1 MGHYLRIHDDY
12 DEIRLALVCAAAP
25 GSPCRLRPADG
36 REEWTYAD
44 ADLIDSGV
52 CWAVEWADD
61 GGWETVAAAEGVTWP
76 MIPVTVEY
84 EYEMGPVVAPV
95 IPQPDLPIICTCHE
109 RIARATA
116 AEVASRGYR
125 EWAEREIRGLHQANM
140 RVRRRLRERA
150 EAAEAERDALCAQV
164 ESVRQLAR
172 EVASLPSKYTR
183 APGENGDRVAD
194 LSEDAYRL
202 GAAIH
207 AALTPPTTTEETT
220 HE

>member
-1 MGHYLRIHDDY
+1 MTHSITAHSPLTPSTGKTHTSHYLRIDDY
-12 DEIRLALVCAAAP
+12 DEIRLELVCAAAP

-36 REEWTYAD
+36 REVWTYDD

-52 CWAVEWADD
+52 CWAVEWADE
-61 GGWETVAAAEGVTWP
+61 GGWETIAAAEGVTWP
-76 MIPVTVEY
+76 LIPVTVEC
-84 EYEMGPVVAPV
+84 EFERPVVAPV
-95 IPQPDLPIICTCHE
+95 VPQPDLPIRAEHDRE
-109 RIARATA
+109 RAEHAEARATA

-125 EWAEREIRGLHQANM
+125 ERAEREMRSLHQANI

-183 APGENGDRVAD
+183 APE
-194 LSEDAYRL
+194 EDQ
-202 GAAIH
+202 
-207 AALTPPTTTEETT
+207 
-220 HE
+220 